1 MRNTNSIQLK
11 IMRPKLHSLLKLF
24 PNNVVSSARHNKNL
38 NYQYPSQLR
47 APIYKVLQRTKPQK
61 KMRN

>member
-1 MRNTNSIQLK
+1 
-11 IMRPKLHSLLKLF
+11 MRPKLHSLLKLF

-47 APIYKVLQRTKPQK
+47 AQTFKVLQKTKLQR